1 MVSGTLVVIAPV
13 PGHCLSFTLDL
24 CLYMSHFDII
34 NLFTCNYVVSVRRGF
49 LFLWVL
55 GMGYVFYFL
64 VALGNSNDLCL
75 WVFVR
80 F

>member
-13 PGHCLSFTLDL
+13 PGHCLSFTLVL
-24 CLYMSHFDII
+24 WLNMSRFDII

-49 LFLWVL
+49 LFLLVL
-55 GMGYVFYFL
+55 GMSYVFYFL

-75 WVFVR
+75 WVCVR